1 MLRRYLHAMRTRRA
15 AAAADA
21 LALKVGPHIARDIGL
36 DYPAGR
42 TVRICLNPII

>member
-21 LALKVGPHIARDIGL
+21 LALQVGPHIARDIGL
-36 DYPAGR
+36 DYPADQP
-42 TVRICLNPII
+42 VRICLNPII